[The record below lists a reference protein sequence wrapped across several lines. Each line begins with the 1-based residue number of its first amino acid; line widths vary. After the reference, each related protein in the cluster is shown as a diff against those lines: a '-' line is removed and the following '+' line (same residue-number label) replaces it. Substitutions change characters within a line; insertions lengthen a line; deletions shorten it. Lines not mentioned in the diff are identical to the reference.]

1 MEETKTVEI
10 MSNLLL
16 RCSSLGKLMTQ
27 PKTKA
32 DRENGILSETTKGY
46 LDELIFSVKYGREK
60 EFSNKYTEKGLEVE
74 QDGIHLL
81 NTVKTKLYRKNQ
93 TRFENGLITGMPDIV
108 TSDSII
114 DIKSCFDFS
123 TFLKKK
129 EIEKDYFWQ
138 LCGYC
143 ALTGKKKGAIA
154 YTLNNTPFHLI
165 LNEFTSRYYKNGL
178 VDLSDDD
185 KARITH
191 NHIYS
196 DKYVYDGEVRTG
208 YWEECRFLHFPTSNL
223 EFIPIDDSKRLRF
236 FEVEFTD
243 EDFEALDLAIE
254 RAINYITENIDLL

>member
-1 MEETKTVEI
+1 MG
-10 MSNLLL
+10 SLLI

-27 PKTKA
+27 PKSKA
-32 DRENGILSETTKGY
+32 DREDGILSETTKGY

-93 TRFENGLITGMPDIV
+93 TRFENGLSTGMPDIV
-108 TSDSII
+108 TADSII

-123 TFLKKK
+123 TFLKKS

-143 ALTGKKKGAIA
+143 SLTGKKKGAIA

-165 LNEFTSRYYKNGL
+165 LNEFTSRYYKNGM
-178 VDLSDDD
+178 VDLSDED
-185 KARITH
+185 KARIAH
-191 NHIYS
+191 NHIYY
-196 DKYVYDGEVRTG
+196 DKNG
-208 YWEECRFLHFPTSNL
+208 YWEECRFMHFPTSNL
-223 EFIPIDDSKRLRF
+223 EFIPIEENKRLRF
-236 FEVEFTD
+236 YEVEFSD
-243 EDFEALDLAIE
+243 ANFEALDLAIE
-254 RAINYITENIDLL
+254 RAINYINEKIHTL